1 MIDILVPWLPAARKR
16 GLTNEHIFLIAVL
29 SATSFF
35 DGFDS
40 SIKALALTSI
50 RDSFG
55 LTKGA
60 ASAMFAVVFLGALPA
75 IMITRWA
82 DVYGRRRL
90 LLWSV
95 FGYMSFSGLTALA
108 PNATWFMSFQFLQ
121 QLFLVA
127 ESAIVWT
134 MAAEELPADSR
145 GFGFGILAMNAA
157 LGTGMAAILWGG
169 FLEPNGV
176 SWRWLFVVC
185 LPPLLLVA
193 FLRRRL
199 PESRRFEE
207 ARDEGKLAGKWV
219 AILGPTVRKWLWLV
233 VITTFLT
240 QLVQQASTFTI
251 DFLQTD
257 RGMSATTANFM
268 LVFAGLP
275 GIPIM
280 VWAGAL
286 SDRFGRRV
294 VGCGFALASVVGA
307 LGFFWLPG
315 GVPVLL
321 PCMCLTLVGQLGAW
335 PVLQTYTS
343 ELFPTALRSSA
354 SAWAN
359 VAGVLGRSGSLA
371 LAAPLLAI
379 TSQSMTATILGIG
392 PLIAIVLFAVAFPD
406 THGREL
412 EELSNDDLTFGI
424 PVVPVAVAAPTD

>member
-1 MIDILVPWLPAARKR
+1 MNLLVPWLGPARKR
-16 GLTNEHIFLIAVL
+16 GLTNDHIFLIAVL

-35 DGFDS
+35 DGFDG
-40 SIKALALTSI
+40 SIKVLALTPI
-50 RDSFG
+50 RETFD
-55 LTKGA
+55 LTKGS
-60 ASAMFAVVFLGALPA
+60 ASALFAVIYLGALPA
-75 IMITRWA
+75 MVITRWA
-82 DVYGRRRL
+82 DRVGRRRL
-90 LLWSV
+90 LIWSV
-95 FGYMSFSGLTALA
+95 FGYMTFSGLTALA
-108 PNATWFMSFQFLQ
+108 PNATWFMTFQFLQ

-145 GFGFGILAMNAA
+145 GFGFGILGMNAA
-157 LGTGMAAILWGG
+157 LGTGLAAIVWGG
-169 FLEPNGV
+169 FLEPAGV

-185 LPPLLLVA
+185 IPPLVLVS

-199 PESRRFEE
+199 PESRRFEV
-207 ARDEGKLAGKWV
+207 ARDEGRLVSRWQ
-219 AILGPTVRKWLWLV
+219 AILGPTVRRWLWLV

-257 RGMSATTANFM
+257 RHLSASAANFM
-268 LVFAGLP
+268 LVGAGLP
-275 GIPIM
+275 GIPLM
-280 VWAGAL
+280 VFAGAL
-286 SDRFGRRV
+286 SDRFGRRL

-307 LGFFWLPG
+307 IGFFWMPG

-321 PCMCLTLVGQLGAW
+321 PCMSLTIVGQMGAW

-359 VAGVLGRSGSLA
+359 VAGVFGRSASLA
-371 LAAPLLAI
+371 IAAPLLAV
-379 TSQSMTATILGIG
+379 TSQSMTATLLGIG
-392 PLIAIVLFAVAFPD
+392 PLVAIVLFAVAFPD

-412 EELSNDDLTFGI
+412 EELSGEELAI
-424 PVVPVAVAAPTD
+424 AVPVLH